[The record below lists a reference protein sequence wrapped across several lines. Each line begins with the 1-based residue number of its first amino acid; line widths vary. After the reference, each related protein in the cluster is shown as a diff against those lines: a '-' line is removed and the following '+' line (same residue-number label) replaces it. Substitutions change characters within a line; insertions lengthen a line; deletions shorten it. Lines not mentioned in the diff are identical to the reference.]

1 MFQLMFFDT
10 QIPIRNRLGYVCIGY
25 AAYCIGYARI
35 EHAKVMVVHGFAYID
50 PINVVLLYV

>member
-1 MFQLMFFDT
+1 MFFDM